1 MAINVERKRSEKAIN
16 VKVMIQQAIDF
27 LREHPEGVLA
37 TVSDNRPQTRVF
49 QVMKVEGTTL
59 FFATAPQKA
68 VWQQLQANPAVEFL
82 VLHDRVTVR
91 CSGTASFDVDDATK
105 RWIYDHNPVLPRLYT
120 SYDKLVYFHLPIAR
134 LEYFDLRPTPPI
146 NKHFD
151 LATGTTTEGFRGE
164 RFSSPSSVTTQT
176 FKPA

>member
-1 MAINVERKRSEKAIN
+1 
-16 VKVMIQQAIDF
+16 MIQKAIDF
-27 LREHPEGVLA
+27 LREHPEGVMA

-49 QVMKVEGTTL
+49 QVMKFEGTTL

-82 VLHDRVTVR
+82 VLHDCVSVR
-91 CSGTASFDVDDATK
+91 CSGTALFDVDDDTQH
-105 RWIYDHNPVLPRLYT
+105 WIYDHNPVLPRLYS
-120 SYDKLVYFHLPIAR
+120 SYDALVYFRLPIAR

-151 LATGTTTEGFRGE
+151 LTSGCTTDGFRGE
-164 RFSSPSSVTTQT
+164 RFSIKELNPQEKI
-176 FKPA
+176 FYCL

>member
-1 MAINVERKRSEKAIN
+1 
-16 VKVMIQQAIDF
+16 MIQHAIDF

-49 QVMKVEGTTL
+49 QVMKFEGTTL

-68 VWQQLQANPAVEFL
+68 VWQQLQATPAVEFL
-82 VLHDRVTVR
+82 VLHDCVSVR
-91 CSGTASFDVDDATK
+91 CSGTALFDVDDDT
-105 RWIYDHNPVLPRLYT
+105 RHWIYDHNPVLPRLYS
-120 SYDKLVYFHLPIAR
+120 SYDTLVYFRLPIAH

-151 LATGTTTEGFRGE
+151 LTSGCTTDGFRGD
-164 RFSSPSSVTTQT
+164 RFLN
-176 FKPA
+176 

>member
-1 MAINVERKRSEKAIN
+1 MAINVERKRSKKAIN

-82 VLHDRVTVR
+82 VLHDKVSIR

-105 RWIYDHNPVLPRLYT
+105 RWIYGHNPVLPRLYS
-120 SYDKLVYFHLPIAR
+120 SYDNLVYFRLPIAR